1 MKLICDSHN
10 HELAKSLVGH
20 PYVGR
25 LTKDEKIIVVNMKK
39 SMVKSRNILLTLKE
53 HNVNNSIYKTN
64 NYMLS
69 LLDIF
74 GVTPTRMS
82 FYVAFAYLEG
92 EHLNNVFWAL
102 QRYQGL
108 FLRCDAFLGIIAID
122 RDLALVNAVKIVFL
136 KTTNLLCQF
145 HIDKN
150 VKAKCKTL
158 AGKNNAWDYVM
169 EAWGSLVYCP
179 SEQEFDECFKK
190 FEIACSPW
198 PMFVDYVNQTWLIP
212 HKEMFVKA

>member
-1 MKLICDSHN
+1 L
-10 HELAKSLVGH
+10 
-20 PYVGR
+20 
-25 LTKDEKIIVVNMKK
+25 KDEDVVRDIFW
-39 SMVKSRNILLTLKE
+39 SYPDAVKLTNVCNLLFFID
-53 HNVNNSIYKTN
+53 SIYKTN